1 MKEEFDLEHS
11 IVESGIKGVEQFE
24 VLELP
29 LSNRVFWLLG
39 LAVAGMVL
47 AVLGR
52 VFYLAAVRGE
62 FYQTRSA
69 MNSEQVITLPA
80 TRGLIYDRFGN
91 VLAANE
97 SAYRLVLNIGLV
109 KRSRIDLDDT
119 LAQVSKLLYIEKS
132 ELLAAVQKAD
142 LEKTALVTLARN
154 ISSEEVK
161 TIRQLEIPALEI
173 QDDYRREDLRGPA
186 FAHVLGYTGIAQYN
200 DLRGKTGLEKYY
212 DDLLGGEDGV
222 RLMYRD
228 AKRNILEEKLLETPR
243 HGGPIYT
250 AIDSG
255 LQEYFYN
262 RLAQALHFLGR
273 DIGVGIALNP
283 QNGEILALVN
293 LPSYNNNIFTKS
305 EYRQSRSAVLASNL
319 QPLFNR
325 AVSGI
330 YTPGSAVKPL
340 VALAALNEGLISSKE
355 RVFSSGVLEIPNPY
369 FPDQP
374 SRFLDWKAHG
384 WVDLRSALARSS
396 NIYFYAL

>member
-1 MKEEFDLEHS
+1 MEHS

-173 QDDYRREDLRGPA
+173 QDDYRREYLRGPA

-222 RLMYRD
+222 RLMYRN
-228 AKRNILEEKLLETPR
+228 AKGEIMEEK
-243 HGGPIYT
+243 
-250 AIDSG
+250 
-255 LQEYFYN
+255 
-262 RLAQALHFLGR
+262 
-273 DIGVGIALNP
+273 
-283 QNGEILALVN
+283 
-293 LPSYNNNIFTKS
+293 
-305 EYRQSRSAVLASNL
+305 
-319 QPLFNR
+319 
-325 AVSGI
+325 
-330 YTPGSAVKPL
+330 
-340 VALAALNEGLISSKE
+340 
-355 RVFSSGVLEIPNPY
+355 
-369 FPDQP
+369 
-374 SRFLDWKAHG
+374 FLDAPADCK
-384 WVDLRSALARSS
+384 DL
-396 NIYFYAL
+396 